1 MTRSPMLWGAG
12 LACALGG
19 AIAGNALGSTPVTDR
34 SAITTFYQTHQS
46 AIAAQHDQRA
56 LPDHYPL
63 VTRSGVVP
71 VAQLADRGLYS
82 QARYSSFLAAAG
94 YAADID
100 DDPGPGLEE
109 TDPAVSQHAPPTA
122 AAAVPP
128 EPLDLAQGPAQLAG
142 RAKIIDVQATLA
154 MR

>member
-1 MTRSPMLWGAG
+1 MLWGAG

-19 AIAGNALGSTPVTDR
+19 AIAGNALGSTPITDR
-34 SAITTFYQTHQS
+34 AAIATFYHTHQT
-46 AIAAQHDQRA
+46 ATAGRPDQRA

-63 VTRSGVVP
+63 VTRNGVVP

-94 YAADID
+94 YAASID
-100 DDPGPGLEE
+100 DDPGSGLEPVSE
-109 TDPAVSQHAPPTA
+109 DADIAASQPASPMVADA
-122 AAAVPP
+122 GPP

-142 RAKIIDVQATLA
+142 QAKITDVQATLA